1 MSNWDIIYYEYMFVL
16 IAYVIF
22 VIYSNYKI
30 FKSKTVNGK
39 FLFLK
44 LKFLKKTLKQN
55 SFRKKSI
62 FCRKIIRWL
71 HLVI

>member
-44 LKFLKKTLKQN
+44 LKFLKKT
-55 SFRKKSI
+55 
-62 FCRKIIRWL
+62 
-71 HLVI
+71 